1 MVHNDLKYVKCR
13 LTLGSLHLICNYLVC
28 SMLYLMAGLQSC
40 SPAATESKEKEIRI
54 SVVNAPSDIVTVG
67 AYYIGNEITRRSDN
81 SIRTRVF
88 HS

>member
-40 SPAATESKEKEIRI
+40 SPAATESKEKRDPHLGGERTVRHCYCGRI
-54 SVVNAPSDIVTVG
+54 L
-67 AYYIGNEITRRSDN
+67 YRQ
-81 SIRTRVF
+81 
-88 HS
+88 